1 MWMAII
7 STTGSILLRLSKP
20 HWCQCGLV
28 KPAGWPYNRALFA
41 NRYPTVIQRDDLNSV
56 SLDQLRAAQGWQQQ
70 YKLIIQWG
78 KLLKVKP
85 EIRRPENLIRGCEL
99 PVWLVH
105 QQEVER
111 HYFAFDS
118 DSSVMNGL
126 AVLLLVQV
134 NGKTRAEL
142 ANLELQL
149 ALRELGLEKHL
160 TPSRNNGLG
169 AIIARIQTLL
179 D

>member
-1 MWMAII
+1 M
-7 STTGSILLRLSKP
+7 
-20 HWCQCGLV
+20 
-28 KPAGWPYNRALFA
+28 
-41 NRYPTVIQRDDLNSV
+41 IQRDDLTCISF
-56 SLDQLRAAQGWQQQ
+56 DQLRAAQGWQQQ

-85 EIRRPENLIRGCEL
+85 EIRHAQYLIRGCEM

-105 QQEVER
+105 EQEGEQ

-126 AVLLLVQV
+126 AVLMLVKV

-142 ANLELQL
+142 ADLNLQL

-169 AIIARIQTLL
+169 AIIARIQSLL
-179 D
+179 DEAPAI

>member
-1 MWMAII
+1 M
-7 STTGSILLRLSKP
+7 
-20 HWCQCGLV
+20 
-28 KPAGWPYNRALFA
+28 
-41 NRYPTVIQRDDLNSV
+41 IQRDDLSSI

-85 EIRRPENLIRGCEL
+85 EIRHSEHLIRGCEM

-105 QQEVER
+105 ELDGEQY
-111 HYFAFDS
+111 YFAFDS

-134 NGKTRAEL
+134 NGKTSAEL
-142 ANLELQL
+142 ATLDLQL

-169 AIIARIQTLL
+169 AIIARIQSLL
-179 D
+179 DEAPAI

>member
-1 MWMAII
+1 
-7 STTGSILLRLSKP
+7 
-20 HWCQCGLV
+20 
-28 KPAGWPYNRALFA
+28 
-41 NRYPTVIQRDDLNSV
+41 VIQRDDLTCI

-85 EIRRPENLIRGCEL
+85 EIRHAQHLLRGCEM

-105 QQEVER
+105 EQESEQ

-142 ANLELQL
+142 ANLNLQL

-169 AIIARIQTLL
+169 AIIARIQSLL
-179 D
+179 DEAPAI

>member
-1 MWMAII
+1 M
-7 STTGSILLRLSKP
+7 
-20 HWCQCGLV
+20 
-28 KPAGWPYNRALFA
+28 
-41 NRYPTVIQRDDLNSV
+41 IQRDDLTSI
-56 SLDQLRAAQGWQQQ
+56 SLNQLRAAQGWQQQ

-78 KLLKVKP
+78 KRIAVKA
-85 EIRRPENLIRGCEL
+85 EIRRAEHLIRGCEM

-105 QQEVER
+105 EQESEQ

-126 AVLLLVQV
+126 AALLLVQV
-134 NGKTRAEL
+134 NGKTRTEL
-142 ANLELQL
+142 LDTDLSL
-149 ALRELGLEKHL
+149 ALRDLGLEKHL

-179 D
+179 DEVN